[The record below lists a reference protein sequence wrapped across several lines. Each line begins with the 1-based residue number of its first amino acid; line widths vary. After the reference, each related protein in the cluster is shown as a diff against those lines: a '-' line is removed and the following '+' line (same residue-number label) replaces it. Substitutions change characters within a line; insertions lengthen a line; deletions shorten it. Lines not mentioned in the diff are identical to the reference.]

1 MIRIGHIT
9 FEYIPLVLAPMESV
23 TDTAFRAV
31 CKAYGA
37 DLMFTE
43 FIASEGLIR
52 NAGKSL
58 AKLRLTDAERP
69 LGIQIFGHSIETMV
83 AAAAIAEQARP
94 DLIDL
99 NFGCPVRKV
108 VSKGGGAALLRDVPR
123 MLEMIRAVVRA
134 SHLPVTVKTRL
145 GWDENSKNIVTV
157 AERLQ
162 DAGISALTIHART
175 AVQKYR
181 GKADWTLIGEVK
193 NNPAM
198 KIPVIGNGDIDGP
211 VKAAEVI
218 DRYGVDGIMIGRA
231 ATGNP
236 WLFKQIRY
244 YLDNGDLL
252 PPPGISERV
261 GVCRL
266 HIAKAIA
273 AKGERRA
280 VMEMRKFY
288 GNYFKELP
296 DFKKYRMRLMQC
308 IDQEE
313 VMAVLGE
320 IEKAYPG
327 N

>member
-1 MIRIGHIT
+1 MMRIGPIT
-9 FEYIPLVLAPMESV
+9 FEHIPLVLAPMESV

-52 NAGKSL
+52 HAGKSF

-69 LGIQIFGHSIETMV
+69 VGIQIFGHSIETMV
-83 AAAAIAEQARP
+83 VAAAIAEEAYP

-108 VSKGGGAALLRDVPR
+108 VSKGGGAALLRDIPR
-123 MLEMIRAVVRA
+123 MLKMTQAVVRA
-134 SHLPVTVKTRL
+134 SHLPVIVKTRL

-157 AERLQ
+157 AEQLQ
-162 DAGISALTIHART
+162 DTGISALTIHART

-181 GKADWTLIGEVK
+181 GRADWTLIGEVK

-218 DRYGVDGIMIGRA
+218 ARYGVDGIMIGRA

-236 WLFKQIRY
+236 WLFRQIRH
-244 YLDNGDLL
+244 YLDSGDLL
-252 PPPGISERV
+252 PPPGVGERAE
-261 GVCRL
+261 VCRL

-288 GNYFKELP
+288 GNYFKGLP
-296 DFKKYRMRLMQC
+296 DFKQYRMKLMRC
-308 IDQEE
+308 VTVEE
-313 VMAVLGE
+313 VMAVMSE
-320 IEKAYPG
+320 IEDAYRF
-327 N
+327 